1 MSSLIVVAGPTAS
14 GKSVLAIQ
22 LAKHFST
29 EIISADSRQFYKG
42 LDIGTAKPDEAELAS
57 VKHHFIDSHDLSN
70 LYNISEYEKDT
81 ISILNKLFQKNDV
94 ALLTGGSGLYIKA
107 VCEGIDVIPGR
118 DETIRKEI
126 QILLETHG
134 IQALREKLKQLDPEY
149 YSRVDNSNP
158 HRLIRALEVCM
169 LTGEKFSG
177 LRKSTALVRPFNI
190 IKIGLLLERED
201 LYRRIDE
208 RVDHMMACGLL
219 EEARSLLPFRHL
231 NALNTVGYKE
241 LFSHFDQEISL
252 EHAVDLIKKNTR
264 NYAKRQMTWFRRE
277 EGIKWFDPKDILEI
291 IEYLERKLKD

>member
-29 EIISADSRQFYKG
+29 EIIIADSRQFYKG

-252 EHAVDLIKKNTR
+252 EHAVDLIKRNTR